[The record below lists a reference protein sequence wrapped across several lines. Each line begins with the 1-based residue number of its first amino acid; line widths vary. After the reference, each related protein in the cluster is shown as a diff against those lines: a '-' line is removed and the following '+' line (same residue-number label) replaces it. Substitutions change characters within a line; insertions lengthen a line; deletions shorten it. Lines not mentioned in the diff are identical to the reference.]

1 MENSQSL
8 QHELTQVNRTKAESK
23 KSSFN
28 LFMFLLT
35 RHPLL
40 LLIGLLATCL
50 GSATLALYSL
60 IHVSDVEPAESESV
74 ATVVE
79 VPTSTNTD
87 ASNPIPL
94 WMIVAIALSCASG
107 CWVILRL
114 VNLPKQRTTDVNKR
128 VPVTRPSTVNRR
140 QRVARQTVKPQPVFA
155 SVQPLAAIATGGSL
169 SIASVSSRPKPVMS
183 ILPAEQKHPLDGGKE
198 SLADLVDWRKHNSLS
213 ALLQKY

>member
-8 QHELTQVNRTKAESK
+8 QHELTQVNRTKAEAQK
-23 KSSFN
+23 RSSN

-40 LLIGLLATCL
+40 LLIGFLATCL

-60 IHVSDVEPAESESV
+60 IHVSDVEQAESESV
-74 ATVVE
+74 PAVVE
-79 VPTSTNTD
+79 VPVTTNTD
-87 ASNPIPL
+87 MSNPIPL
-94 WMIVAIALSCASG
+94 WMVVAIALSCASG

-114 VNLPKQRTTDVNKR
+114 VNQPKQRPTVSNQR
-128 VPVTRPSTVNRR
+128 VAAARPSTTKRR
-140 QRVARQTVKPQPVFA
+140 QRLARQTLKPQPLFA
-155 SVQPLAAIATGGSL
+155 SVKPLPAIAPL
-169 SIASVSSRPKPVMS
+169 SSRQASVMS
-183 ILPAEQKHPLDGGKE
+183 ILPPEQKHPLDSGKE